1 MTVSDLLQLFSEARV
16 GGKINETDDL
26 PLMVD
31 KKDMFTIASVTL
43 QVLPLLYGV
52 LQTQKWQNSD
62 NFMMRILAV
71 LGIDCDGVCH
81 RN

>member
-43 QVLPLLYGV
+43 QVLPLPPTLWSIAD
-52 LQTQKWQNSD
+52 TK
-62 NFMMRILAV
+62 MAKILTI
-71 LGIDCDGVCH
+71 L
-81 RN
+81 